1 MIMEEWMIY
10 VIFGVEIINLCL
22 LLGLLY
28 VFRGLYKKVRSKF
41 TLGLICFASAFLLK
55 SIVIII
61 TTFLHIFFPEL
72 HMYDGPPVMFLVNII
87 ECIGLSIFLK
97 IIWE

>member
-1 MIMEEWMIY
+1 MIIAEWMIY
-10 VIFGVEIINLCL
+10 IMLGVEVINLCL

-28 VFRGLYKKVRSKF
+28 VFRGLYKNVKSKF
-41 TLGLICFASAFLLK
+41 TMGLIFFASAFLLK

-61 TTFLHIFFPEL
+61 TASLHIFFPEL

-97 IIWE
+97 NIWE